1 MAEFTVTASEV
12 NKKAA
17 ELQALNRKYLE
28 AVQELE
34 KEVDGLSGKWEGEA
48 YTAFHNS
55 FVKDSKQM
63 YNFYNA
69 IEQYCVTLS
78 EIAVNY
84 SESET
89 RNVTTASGTQG

>member
-1 MAEFTVTASEV
+1 MAEFTVTAAEV

-55 FVKDSKQM
+55 FVKDSRQM

-69 IEQYCVTLS
+69 IEQYCATLS

-84 SESET
+84 SESEK
-89 RNVTTASGTQG
+89 RNVSTASGTQA

>member
-55 FVKDSKQM
+55 FVKDSRQM

-84 SESET
+84 NESEK
-89 RNVTTASGTQG
+89 RNVSTASGKQA